1 MRLTGRDMVGVLRF
15 ISLAMEVIDAEAEQ
29 AAMEHQAAQQA
40 AQAPT
45 DQAIRER
52 LAAAEREAM
61 QPPGPEPRQ

>member
-29 AAMEHQAAQQA
+29 AAREHQAA

-61 QPPGPEPRQ
+61 QPPPEPRQ

>member
-29 AAMEHQAAQQA
+29 AAREHQASQQA
-40 AQAPT
+40 PQAPT
-45 DQAIRER
+45 EQDIRDQ

-61 QPPGPEPRQ
+61 QPPDGT